1 MAGGGSERSQKTD
14 QSGPK
19 GSPGRTRT
27 RRTKSQE
34 DTRRKLDKEVRSKG
48 RNNNRSKHH
57 GPGEGRERGRR
68 HQPSEPP
75 HPPATNRT
83 ATVHSERETR
93 QANKRIRDEVEEDRT
108 AMEDSEYEEAE
119 EMSPPR
125 KK

>member
-34 DTRRKLDKEVRSKG
+34 DTRRKLDEEVRSKG

-68 HQPSEPP
+68 HQPAEPP
-75 HPPATNRT
+75 PTLLPPTELLLST
-83 ATVHSERETR
+83 ERETR